1 MRKASKILF
10 LIGGIFAILAS
21 IAFLV
26 VAIVEFVQGGVI
38 LAYVEAARSG
48 KATKEML
55 EALDELLKAMGY
67 EHGIYDISSLNA
79 LEALG
84 NQRLASAVYFLIC
97 SIVAIPAA
105 VLAFI
110 CKGKEKP
117 GLALL
122 IVATVLNG
130 FVWNIVAVV
139 GGVLGIVD
147 WAVNHNK

>member
-10 LIGGIFAILAS
+10 LIGGILAILAS
-21 IAFLV
+21 VAFLV

-38 LAYVEAARSG
+38 LAYVEAYKDG
-48 KATKEML
+48 KVTKEMA

-67 EHGIYDISSLNA
+67 EHGLLDIGSLNA

-84 NQRLASAVYFLIC
+84 EQRIASAVYFLIC

-117 GLALL
+117 SLPLL

-130 FVWNIVAVV
+130 FVWNVVAVV
-139 GGVLGIVD
+139 GGILGIVD